1 MCSSV
6 HLLEKQQQELLWC
19 CFKNFLEQLDIHLYS
34 RVVEIGGIKDKGLY
48 DVDMF
53 KNNVDKNDVRVV
65 DENIAQQMRDKIDEA
80 KKTEIQSGRS
90 SSNG

>member
-1 MCSSV
+1 M
-6 HLLEKQQQELLWC
+6 
-19 CFKNFLEQLDIHLYS
+19 
-34 RVVEIGGIKDKGLY
+34 GGIKDKGLY

-80 KKTEIQSGRS
+80 KKTEIQSEA
-90 SSNG
+90 

>member
-1 MCSSV
+1 
-6 HLLEKQQQELLWC
+6 
-19 CFKNFLEQLDIHLYS
+19 
-34 RVVEIGGIKDKGLY
+34 
-48 DVDMF
+48 MF
-53 KNNVDKNDVRVV
+53 KNNVDKNDVRVI

>member
-1 MCSSV
+1 M
-6 HLLEKQQQELLWC
+6 LFQK
-19 CFKNFLEQLDIHLYS
+19 FFLEQLDIHLYS

-53 KNNVDKNDVRVV
+53 KNNVDKNDVRVI

-90 SSNG
+90 SSNGWKHAYWSGKLCTLWP